1 MKVYKFFR
9 ISDEYIQNLP
19 GYDSWNIQSKYPL
32 YAFTNNKSLAK
43 RFEKERKKNLFIK
56 VINNMSR
63 EEYANFAM
71 NNRGNDLK
79 IQRLLSV
86 TDKDT
91 KKQKIIQIEVLLTQ
105 NEYVNC
111 NEPFS
116 PVYDEGWWG
125 YILSTFYTDPYVF
138 NEDLRQALRI
148 LDYTITYKLHRD
160 SSSFDFIEEEDDDY
174 EAPDWLNDELQYFV
188 EMYQDTFK

>member
-1 MKVYKFFR
+1 MKVYKFFKV
-9 ISDEYIQNLP
+9 SDEYVKDLP
-19 GYDSWNIQSKYPL
+19 GYDSWDIQSKYPL

-79 IQRLLSV
+79 IQRLFSV
-86 TDKDT
+86 TNKDT

-125 YILSTFYTDPYVF
+125 YILSAFYTDPYVF
-138 NEDLRQALRI
+138 NKDIRQALRI
-148 LDYTITYKLHRD
+148 LDYNL
-160 SSSFDFIEEEDDDY
+160 
-174 EAPDWLNDELQYFV
+174 
-188 EMYQDTFK
+188 